1 MKHVENDHNDKECKE
16 FNYLILIF
24 DMVGDLT
31 TWKGKE
37 VIMLLCLSI
46 ILLELSRLE
55 LICPSPSMVNWTA
68 HVLCS
73 IK

>member
-1 MKHVENDHNDKECKE
+1 MYKGIKMKHVENDHNGKECKE

-46 ILLELSRLE
+46 
-55 LICPSPSMVNWTA
+55 T
-68 HVLCS
+68 
-73 IK
+73 

>member
-16 FNYLILIF
+16 FKYLILIF
-24 DMVGDLT
+24 DMVRDPT

-46 ILLELSRLE
+46 I
-55 LICPSPSMVNWTA
+55 
-68 HVLCS
+68 
-73 IK
+73 